1 MSEPPAVAGGPCDC
15 GMQNA
20 DWKRNG
26 EWSLIPQSEIRIPQ
40 SAGPPATV
48 GGSDKRNEKGLQ
60 LFQLQAL

>member
-1 MSEPPAVAGGPCDC
+1 
-15 GMQNA
+15 MQNA